1 VDWVSQLSYGGLDS
15 WRTAIKRF
23 LISLTMCTVLAA
35 TVMAQ
40 DASSA
45 PASKE
50 DVERLLN
57 IMQSPET
64 MNQMMG
70 AMVQGMHQMA
80 HQEYLKDKDK
90 LPAGFEEQQNKMM
103 DDIFKNMPWDGMIQA
118 MVPSYQKHFTKGD
131 IDSLVTFYSSPT
143 GQKVLRE
150 MPAIMSDAMES
161 MMPITQKY
169 RATMKERNDQQTAD
183 ALKKSEKKA
192 N

>member
-1 VDWVSQLSYGGLDS
+1 M
-15 WRTAIKRF
+15 KRF